1 MTAGFDTDVYGDLA
15 GWNREPGTPPP
26 PINGLRLGDAIL
38 QARRGSQCLCR
49 GVTVRQVH
57 DGISWLRC
65 SECGLLAAREVTDT
79 PRDDLR

>member
-1 MTAGFDTDVYGDLA
+1 MNAREAYRELA
-15 GWNREPGTPPP
+15 GWERGPGEPPP
-26 PINGLRLGDAIL
+26 PINGMTLGEAVQL
-38 QARRGSQCLCR
+38 SRRSHQCLCR

-65 SECGLLAAREVTDT
+65 TRCGLLAAREVTDD